1 MSRTKRFGEA
11 PPFRLDVRVLGR
23 LNVTDLNDVATYI
36 LADIVSAD

>member
-11 PPFRLDVRVLGR
+11 PLRLDVRVLRR
-23 LNVTDLNDVATYI
+23 LNVTDLHDVATYI